1 MDENKSKVNEFE
13 FDLPTPI
20 NISSSVSLDFAGTA
34 DFSSTPRIIQT
45 TEVDKSER
53 NPNAVH
59 VKKYRIYLRKYS
71 YGEKE
76 EKDS

>member
-13 FDLPTPI
+13 FDLPIPT
-20 NISSSVSLDFAGTA
+20 NVSSSVSLDFAGTA
-34 DFSSTPRIIQT
+34 DFSSAPGIVQT
-45 TEVDKSER
+45 TEADKSER
-53 NPNAVH
+53 NPNVVH

>member
-13 FDLPTPI
+13 FDLPIST
-20 NISSSVSLDFAGTA
+20 NVSSSVSLDFAGTA
-34 DFSSTPRIIQT
+34 DFSSTPGVVQT
-45 TEVDKSER
+45 TEADKSER

>member
-13 FDLPTPI
+13 FDLPIST
-20 NISSSVSLDFAGTA
+20 NVSSSVSLDFAGTA
-34 DFSSTPRIIQT
+34 DFSSTPGIVQT
-45 TEVDKSER
+45 TEADKSER

>member
-13 FDLPTPI
+13 FDLP
-20 NISSSVSLDFAGTA
+20 ISTNVSASVSLDFASTA
-34 DFSSTPRIIQT
+34 DFSSTQGIVQT
-45 TEVDKSER
+45 TEADKSER
-53 NPNAVH
+53 NSNAVH

>member
-13 FDLPTPI
+13 FDLPIPT
-20 NISSSVSLDFAGTA
+20 NVSSSVSLDFAGTA
-34 DFSSTPRIIQT
+34 DFSSAPGIVQT
-45 TEVDKSER
+45 TEADKSER

-59 VKKYRIYLRKYS
+59 VKKYRIDLRKYS